1 MYSVSM
7 PLLCFSLFNEK
18 HAHVETQLALWSML
32 FGILFIIV
40 IFVFYL
46 YVLFTN
52 FTIGKTKSRKLDWS
66 ILLHD
71 SFFEN

>member
-18 HAHVETQLALWSML
+18 HANAKTQLAIWSIM

-40 IFVFYL
+40 IFAFYL
-46 YVLFTN
+46 YVIFTN
-52 FTIGKTKSRKLDWS
+52 FTIEKTKSRKLDWS

-71 SFFEN
+71 AFS